1 MTNYQ
6 ITPPVLL
13 PVTLEKAKQALRV
26 DADDTSMD
34 VEITGFIVGETQE
47 LENTIGQGVMPQTWR
62 AQAASFAAL
71 KLPHPV
77 TSIIAIT
84 YLDQAG
90 VSQAL
95 DADQVRIIKTR
106 YTSMLVA
113 AAGVTLPT
121 TDGSANAVTIDV
133 GIGMAATQD
142 AVPPAIVL
150 YLTQRLKQQFDPAAR
165 LEKDTVQANYT
176 ETLLDQFKVQ
186 L

>member
-6 ITPPVLL
+6 IAPPILM
-13 PVTLEKAKQALRV
+13 PVTLEQAKQALRV

-47 LENTIGQGVMPQTWR
+47 LENTIGQGVMPQNWR
-62 AQAASFAAL
+62 AQAASFAEL

-84 YLDQAG
+84 YRDQAG
-90 VSQAL
+90 ASQTL

-106 YTSMLVA
+106 YTSTLVA
-113 AAGVTLPT
+113 AAGVTLPS
-121 TDGSANAVTIDV
+121 TDGSADAVSMDMT
-133 GIGMAATQD
+133 IGMAASQD

-165 LEKDTVQANYT
+165 LERDTVQANYT
-176 ETLLDQFKVQ
+176 ETLIEQFKVQ
-186 L
+186 P